1 MTVQKDNVFGV
12 DVCLFDM
19 DGTIVNT
26 TEAAEAVWK
35 RLCVQENVDPEE
47 LFKHSHGAKA
57 GDIMAQYFPNVDN
70 TDGKKVQ
77 AIEKE
82 LVDDFED
89 IVKLVPGSKELL
101 LSLDKDSSTGA
112 PLAGRKWAIVTS
124 ATPYIAFHW
133 FTSILKEVGKPDV
146 FITALDVKNGKP
158 DPEGYSK
165 ACDLLCNNCNFDRS
179 IARSV
184 VFEDA
189 PVGIKAGKAMG
200 AVTVGITTS
209 YDKGVLFDAGADFV
223 VNDLTQVR
231 LLRNNDQ
238 DGIVFEIVNPLVK

>member
-1 MTVQKDNVFGV
+1 MNVFNV

-19 DGTIVNT
+19 EGTLVNT
-26 TEAAEAVWK
+26 TEAAEAVWR
-35 RLCVQENVDPEE
+35 RLCEQEGVDPAE
-47 LFKHSHGAKA
+47 LFKVSHGAKA
-57 GDIMAQYFPNVDN
+57 GDMMAKFFPNVDN
-70 TDGKKVQ
+70 TDGKKVV

-101 LSLDKDSSTGA
+101 LALDKDTTTGES
-112 PLAGRKWAIVTS
+112 LNERKWAIVTS

-146 FITALDVKNGKP
+146 FITALDVTKGKP

-165 ACDLLCNNCNFDRS
+165 ACDMLCKKWNFDRS
-179 IARSV
+179 TAKSV

-200 AVTVGITTS
+200 AITVGITTS
-209 YDKGVLFDAGADFV
+209 YDKKVLFEAGADYV
-223 VNDLTQVR
+223 VQDLTHVK
-231 LLRNNDQ
+231 LLKNNKQ
-238 DGIVFEIVNPLVK
+238 DGIVLEIVNPLTR